1 MALALFCFA
10 AFLARPA
17 AAAEA
22 MSFIRDAEIENT
34 IRTFATPVFRAAGL
48 DSTAVKLYLVKD
60 KTLNAFVAGGQNL
73 FINTGLLIRTEH
85 AGQLIGVIAH
95 ETGHIAGGHLL
106 RIGSTLENAS
116 TQSILGVVI
125 GAAAAIATGKPELAT
140 AIASGSQQLA
150 MNNLLRFSQ
159 TQEYSAD
166 LAALKFLE
174 STHMSAKGLSEFLG
188 ILGDQE
194 ALYTS
199 AQDPYVRTHPLTRD
213 RIETLQA
220 QISKSRYYNA
230 KLSPEFEEMHR
241 RMQAKLVGFIEP
253 MTTVLKR
260 YPENDNS
267 LESRY
272 ARAIAYYKRP
282 DLEKAL
288 PLIESLIAER
298 PEDPY
303 FQELKGQVLFE
314 NGRPAEAMP
323 AYEMAVRMLPNEA
336 TLRVGLAQIQI
347 ELNAANH
354 DPALLDQAVLHLRAG
369 LAIEPK
375 VPFMWKLLAIAHGR
389 KNEMGMSSLAMAEE
403 AILQGR
409 RSDARFL
416 ADRANRTLP
425 EGSPYRLQAQDLMRA
440 TEDRKE
446 RR

>member
-1 MALALFCFA
+1 
-10 AFLARPA
+10 
-17 AAAEA
+17 

-34 IRTFATPVFRAAGL
+34 IQTFAMPVFRAAGL
-48 DSTAVKLYLVKD
+48 DPSAVKLYLVKD
-60 KTLNAFVAGGQNL
+60 KTLNAFVSGGQNL
-73 FINTGLLIRTEH
+73 FVNTGLLMRTEH
-85 AGQLIGVIAH
+85 AAQLVGVIAH

-106 RIGSTLENAS
+106 RIGATIENAS
-116 TQSILGVVI
+116 TQAILGVVL
-125 GAAAAIATGKPELAT
+125 GAAAAIAVGKPELGT
-140 AIASGSQQLA
+140 AIAQGSQQLA
-150 MNNLLRFSQ
+150 MGDVIRFSQ

-174 STHMSAKGLSEFLG
+174 SARMSAKGLPEFLD

-213 RIETLQA
+213 RIDALQGHVA
-220 QISKSRYYNA
+220 KSRYRDA
-230 KLSPEFEEMHR
+230 TLPPAFEEMHR
-241 RMQAKLVGFIEP
+241 RMQAKLVGFLEP

-260 YPENDNS
+260 YPETDTS

-282 DLEKAL
+282 DLNKAM

-314 NGRPAEAMP
+314 NGRAAEAMP
-323 AYEMAVRMLPNEA
+323 AYEMAVRLLPNEA

-347 ELNAANH
+347 EINAANN
-354 DPALLDQAVLHLRAG
+354 DPALLDQAIIHLRAG

-375 VPFMWKLLAIAHGR
+375 VPFMWRLMATAYGR
-389 KNEMGMSSLAMAEE
+389 KNEMGLSSLAMAEE
-403 AILQGR
+403 ANLQGR
-409 RSDARFL
+409 RADARFL
-416 ADRANRTLP
+416 AERANRTLP
-425 EGSPYRLQAQDLMRA
+425 EGSPYRLQAQDLLRA
-440 TEDRKE
+440 TEDAKE